1 MCGAVQMT
9 TEETNKIVGQL
20 QNHVLSDK
28 LTKWLSAPDAS
39 TTYNRAIQQRY
50 PGTGVWFQTSKTF
63 EDWRVGKNTFLW
75 LHGLVGCGKTVLSST
90 IIEHL
95 KEEPHS
101 LHTNLLYFF
110 FDFNDKDKQ
119 SHEEMIRTFVQQMYS
134 QDERSRQP
142 LDQLF
147 EQCAVRGE
155 QPTITSLE
163 DTFATML
170 AQAADTEV
178 VVDAL
183 DESCQQRETIEWFQ
197 RVSTINK
204 VAPHKL
210 KIIVTSRREYGIES
224 SFLKWLSNENVL
236 PIEEKVVDR
245 DISHFIHNQIRLDLR
260 LERWRGHPDVQ
271 DEIESKLAQKSHG
284 MQVKLDSRLET
295 QLTLC

>member
-1 MCGAVQMT
+1 
-9 TEETNKIVGQL
+9 
-20 QNHVLSDK
+20 
-28 LTKWLSAPDAS
+28 
-39 TTYNRAIQQRY
+39 
-50 PGTGVWFQTSKTF
+50 
-63 EDWRVGKNTFLW
+63 
-75 LHGLVGCGKTVLSST
+75 
-90 IIEHL
+90 
-95 KEEPHS
+95 
-101 LHTNLLYFF
+101 
-110 FDFNDKDKQ
+110 
-119 SHEEMIRTFVQQMYS
+119 MYS
-134 QDERSRQP
+134 QDKRSRQP